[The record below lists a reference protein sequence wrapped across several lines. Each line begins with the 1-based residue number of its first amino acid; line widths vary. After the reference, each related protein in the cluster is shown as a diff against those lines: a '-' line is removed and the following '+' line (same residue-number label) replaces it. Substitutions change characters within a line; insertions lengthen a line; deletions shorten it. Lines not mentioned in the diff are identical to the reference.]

1 MAKSKEKGLGRGLD
15 ALLPDETFS
24 EPGEEIFFCPIE
36 ALRPSPYQPRIQK
49 EKGLEELAASIKEK
63 GLLQPLLVREV
74 TPGIYEIVAGERR
87 FQAARLAGLKRVPVI
102 VKELSHQETL
112 ELALIENLQ
121 REDLNPIEEALGY
134 QRLMEE
140 FDLTQ
145 EEVAQK
151 VGKSRAAV
159 ANTLRLL
166 KLPAFLQDD
175 LLNDRISA
183 GHARALLPLAHDEN
197 LLRQIRDQIIKKG
210 LSVRETE
217 DLVKKLKEKT
227 TPKPKES
234 PKDPDIIALEQ
245 ELAQVIGA
253 RVKISW
259 GKNKGKLVIEFKSS
273 EQFESFLERLKG

>member
-151 VGKSRAAV
+151 VGKSRATV

>member
-1 MAKSKEKGLGRGLD
+1 LAKSKEKGLGRGLD